1 MIVKDG
7 SEGREKY
14 RLWIIINMLEFVWSE
29 IVVVVMFDVNGFL
42 LLVRKIWFEFDLV
55 VFYFLFNFDFL
66 LI

>member
-55 VFYFLFNFDFL
+55 VFYFLFF
-66 LI
+66 I